1 MNILILGNGF
11 DLAHGLPT
19 TYMNF
24 LNAVQAIE
32 KISTEKDKDERKKKL
47 KEYTEYKYKDESKIR
62 IRTDTKIYEILKYIS
77 DDLRTRDGNIFTII
91 DLVKDNFWFE
101 YFKESIEKSN
111 DTWID
116 FEKEIKEVCKK
127 IEKEEEK
134 NDILQDKIFK
144 EFLQKYN
151 TNNEKTII
159 KTGELIEKLELDLD
173 KLIFVLEIYLVLYVN
188 TQKCDKISED
198 IYNLSIDKVISFN
211 YTNTYQRI
219 YDMYGTKVQY
229 DYIHGR
235 AKNDYLNKSHVVL
248 GFDEYLEGK
257 SRDEEMDF
265 ISFKKYYQ
273 RVLKGTDNKYIE
285 WIKEIEK
292 NKEESNNLY
301 IFGHS
306 LDITD
311 KDVLRKLILH
321 KNMNTTIYYQDDDT
335 KKTRIRNLIS
345 VLGYDEFLTY
355 TGENRIIFVKQKDM
369 ATFWF
374 NKHGDIIKKIYN
386 MQIID
391 KKENDKITNWF
402 NQEVKKIKNGEY
414 CDAEKILVVL
424 DALYMN
430 TQIDME
436 DMYKLV
442 SDKSLYLF
450 TESLETDAKEYFLKF
465 RKKYVNDIKRINSN
479 FSLKL
484 IDITNEKLNDNI
496 NRFTGKMLKT
506 LRDIHVTESKMNN
519 IRTTKKENKFIF
531 SIDIKTL
538 NIIMEKFF
546 NYLDGNIDKADELY
560 CNMAKLCKN
569 IDEDRLK
576 EYFEKEYI
584 SLNEKECENLGDNY
598 LKRSRL
604 KYLQYLIQ
612 EKNNI

>member
-47 KEYTEYKYKDESKIR
+47 KEYTEYKYKDKSKIR
-62 IRTDTKIYEILKYIS
+62 IRIDTKIYEILECIS
-77 DDLRTRDGNIFTII
+77 DDLRTRDDKIFTII
-91 DLVKDNFWFE
+91 KLVKYNFWFDYLE
-101 YFKESIEKSN
+101 NQVEKSN

-116 FEKEIKEVCKK
+116 FEKEIKEVCKY
-127 IEKEEEK
+127 IEQEKEK
-134 NDILQDKIFK
+134 KDILQDDLFK

-151 TNNEKTII
+151 TNNEKKII
-159 KTGELIEKLELDLD
+159 KTSQLIEKLELDLD
-173 KLIFVLEIYLVLYVN
+173 KLIITLESYLVFYVN
-188 TQKCDKISED
+188 TQGCNKISED

-219 YDMYGTKVQY
+219 YDIYGRKVQY

-235 AKNDYLNKSHVVL
+235 ASGDYYKGKSHVVL

-292 NKEESNNLY
+292 NKDESNNLY

-374 NKHGDIIKKIYN
+374 SKHGDIIKKIYN

-391 KKENDKITNWF
+391 KKENDKISQWF
-402 NQEVKKIKNGEY
+402 NQEIKEIKNGEY
-414 CDAEKILVVL
+414 YGIEKILIVL

-430 TQIDME
+430 TQIDMD
-436 DMYKLV
+436 DMYALI
-442 SDKSLYLF
+442 SDKSLYLD
-450 TESLETDAKEYFLKF
+450 TKSLETDAKEYFLKF
-465 RKKYVNDIKRINSN
+465 RRKYVNDIKRINSN

-484 IDITNEKLNDNI
+484 IDITNKKLNDNI
-496 NRFTGKMLKT
+496 YRFTGKMFDFLESISVYKRERNHIKT
-506 LRDIHVTESKMNN
+506 D
-519 IRTTKKENKFIF
+519 KKENKFVF
-531 SIDIKTL
+531 SMDIEIL

-546 NYLDGNIDKADELY
+546 NYLDANIDKADELY
-560 CNMAKLCKN
+560 CNMAEFCKN

-576 EYFEKEYI
+576 EYFEKE
-584 SLNEKECENLGDNY
+584 CENRGANY
-598 LKRSRL
+598 LQRSRV

-612 EKNNI
+612 EKNNM